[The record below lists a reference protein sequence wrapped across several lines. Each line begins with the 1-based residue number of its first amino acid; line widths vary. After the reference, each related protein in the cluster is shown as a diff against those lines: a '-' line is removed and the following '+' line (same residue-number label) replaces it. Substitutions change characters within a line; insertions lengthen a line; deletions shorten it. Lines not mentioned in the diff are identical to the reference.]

1 MISEPKNFCTSLGHK
16 INPKTQFDDDF
27 LLSLSSNGT
36 FEPVCYDMTPSS
48 AIWGRV
54 PIDPRKK
61 GTSTLKVNF
70 FLIVIS
76 IISVIFGFA

>member
-1 MISEPKNFCTSLGHK
+1 M
-16 INPKTQFDDDF
+16 
-27 LLSLSSNGT
+27 T

-54 PIDPRKK
+54 PLDPRKK
-61 GTSTLKVNF
+61 AGNILEVNF

-76 IISVIFGFA
+76 IISVIYGLL